1 MSTLVVRASV
11 HSDVEA
17 IANDVRSQDR
27 DELWRGWRMTPEKAL
42 AIGLEQ
48 STHVYTAFTDRPLA
62 MFGVVPISMI
72 SSDGSVWLIGT
83 NAILENRR
91 AFLSASKPEAHMLM
105 QRYRSLSNW
114 VDSHN
119 RLALRWLQWLGFQ
132 IEPASPFGPD
142 RWPFHRF
149 ELAHV

>member
-11 HSDVEA
+11 ESDAEV
-17 IANDVRSQDR
+17 IAHDIRSQDR
-27 DELWRGWRMTPEKAL
+27 DELWRGWRMTPMQAL
-42 AIGLEQ
+42 RLGLSQ
-48 STHVYTAFTDRPLA
+48 SSHVYTAATDRPLA

-72 SSDGSVWLIGT
+72 SGDGNAWLIGT
-83 NAILENRR
+83 NAILLNRR
-91 AFLSASKPEAHMLM
+91 AFLSASRPEVHMLM

-119 RLALRWLQWLGFQ
+119 QLALRWLQWLGFVIQ
-132 IEPASPFGPD
+132 PAVPFGPD

-149 ELAHV
+149 SLHV